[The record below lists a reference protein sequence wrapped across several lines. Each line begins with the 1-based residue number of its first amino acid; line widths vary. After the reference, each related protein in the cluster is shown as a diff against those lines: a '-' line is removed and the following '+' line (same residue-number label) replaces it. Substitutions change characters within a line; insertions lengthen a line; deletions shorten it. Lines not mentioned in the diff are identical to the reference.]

1 MNISNKKIFW
11 GVFLILLGLMGII
24 NKLHIFGD
32 YFELIVIGLGFLFA
46 YILRGGNKKYSN
58 IGFLIPGCI
67 IIATIPID
75 FIDKTKMVS
84 MYKDPLMLVIL
95 GTVFLLV
102 YLIHTVWITNIR
114 KGSKN
119 WPLLV
124 ALIIYSIGLIDF
136 ISEISDSAIGRLI
149 LNNLWPVI
157 LILAGIIILI
167 RSFYRSDKSHK

>member
-11 GVFLILLGLMGII
+11 GVFLILLGLIGII

-32 YFELIVIGLGFLFA
+32 YFELIIIAIGFLFV
-46 YILRGGNKKYSN
+46 YILRGGHKKYGN

-67 IIATIPID
+67 IPAVIVMDI
-75 FIDKTKMVS
+75 IDKTKILG
-84 MYKDPLMLVIL
+84 MYKDPLIMAII
-95 GTVFLLV
+95 GTAFLLI
-102 YLIHTVWITNIR
+102 YLIHTVWVTDIR

-119 WPLLV
+119 WPLIV
-124 ALIIYSIGLIDF
+124 ALIIYVISIFVF
-136 ISEISDSAIGRLI
+136 ITEISDSAIGRLI

-167 RSFYRSDKSHK
+167 RSFYRGDKSHK